1 MVMMSMILDF
11 LVAVSWS
18 DIGPFLIAQFCP
30 GPLGPLPL
38 CCTTPGPPEEE
49 PPRGRSH
56 YKTNSLSDLEGHFE
70 DVCLSDL
77 EGHFEDAC
85 LSDLEGHFEDACLS
99 DLVGATLIRSRLGEH
114 TLVRRCSQFGS

>member
-18 DIGPFLIAQFCP
+18 DIGPFLIAQFRP
-30 GPLGPLPL
+30 GPLAH
-38 CCTTPGPPEEE
+38 
-49 PPRGRSH
+49 PRRSHLGRSH
-56 YKTNSLSDLEGHFE
+56 YKTNSLSDLGHFE
-70 DVCLSDL
+70 DDCLSDL
-77 EGHFEDAC
+77 GHFEVVC